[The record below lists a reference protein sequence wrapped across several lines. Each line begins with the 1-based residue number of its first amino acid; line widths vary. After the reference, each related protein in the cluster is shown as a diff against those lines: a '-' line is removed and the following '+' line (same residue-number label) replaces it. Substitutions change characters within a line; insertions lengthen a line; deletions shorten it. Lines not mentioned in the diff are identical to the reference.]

1 MTPTS
6 VSATHAMRG
15 YESDRM
21 HRAMEATHVTVTW
34 VSLSNSKPNRTSNVA
49 CAGGS
54 YTA

>member
-15 YESDRM
+15 HEPDRM

-34 VSLSNSKPNRTSNVA
+34 VSLSNSMNESRTEQD
-49 CAGGS
+49 
-54 YTA
+54 